1 MKTTSSLFTLILFVV
16 VSCTPI
22 KNNETAAGS
31 TQNEVTDTVTTQ
43 IEETATSSPSDESVQ
58 SSSIDETV
66 QFSPTVETAETFS
79 GTNNKFPTYS
89 GEVFTKDSLEDVTTK
104 ALVEL
109 LNQYDLQ
116 KLESVNSNYV
126 VTYKVGNDGDDS
138 TVDGKTTESKTWYHD
153 SKGQLSAYTL
163 TSESEA
169 YDRVDDKKTI
179 NYLFVNGQLAAV
191 YSYHLSIVQIYFFDR
206 EKIMVSQCPDCGV
219 KITDEG
225 SAPTLSKI
233 NQADVSQ
240 LTDEFFKEYDELLK
254 DLKSST
260 NQKLIGDRYFLK
272 KQKTWD
278 DQVVYT
284 VKYDIDQTLYNRLV
298 GN

>member
-1 MKTTSSLFTLILFVV
+1 MV
-16 VSCTPI
+16 VSCTPV
-22 KNNETAAGS
+22 KNNETATDS
-31 TQNEVTDTVTTQ
+31 TQKEVTDTLATQ
-43 IEETATSSPSDESVQ
+43 IEETATSPSIDESVQ

-66 QFSPTVETAETFS
+66 EFSPTVETAETFS
-79 GTNNKFPTYS
+79 GTNNKFPAYS

-109 LNQYDLQ
+109 LKQYDLHT
-116 KLESVNSNYV
+116 LASVNSNHV

-138 TVDGKTTESKTWYHD
+138 TVDGKTTESKTWYY
-153 SKGQLSAYTL
+153 SSNGQLSAYTL

-191 YSYHLSIVQIYFFDR
+191 YSYHLSIAQIYFLDR

-233 NQADVSQ
+233 NQADVVQ

-260 NQKLIGDRYFLK
+260 NQKLVGDRYFLK

-284 VKYDIDQTLYNRLV
+284 IKYDIDQTLYDRLV